1 MTGPHSRP
9 QLIPVTQG
17 WPTDT
22 VPAGGDLARA
32 PAIDVLHVAGSKGL
46 GRDLVVLLGGVPNG
60 FDE

>member
-1 MTGPHSRP
+1 M
-9 QLIPVTQG
+9 
-17 WPTDT
+17 
-22 VPAGGDLARA
+22 ARA